1 MSQAAGFG
9 QTLDAFLGDNAPAP
23 VARAL
28 SAFAGAAGLIA
39 GQLRQGAL
47 SAIVSGEAKS
57 RGPEGDPQKPLDLFA
72 QDAIFSALKGAG
84 VRACASEELTAP
96 KALAAQGTLLAC
108 IDPLDG
114 SSNVD
119 ADMTMGSILSLSDAP
134 AALEAAAFLK
144 PGTGQ
149 RAAAI
154 ALYGPHTDLLFTTG
168 AGVHLAV
175 LDPASG
181 GFRIARRDVKIPADR
196 AEYAINASNAR
207 HWGKAVKAYVD
218 DCLAGGDG
226 PRGKDFNTRWV
237 ATMAADAYRILMRG
251 GIYLYPG
258 DQRPGYV
265 NGRLHV
271 LYEANPVAML
281 IEQAGG
287 EATDGARRILEIEPA
302 SIHARTPL
310 FFGSRDKV
318 GQLNAYLDGDGYPA
332 GRSPLFKR
340 RGLLRG

>member
-1 MSQAAGFG
+1 MGQAARIGL
-9 QTLDAFLGDNAPAP
+9 TLEAFLDGHAPAP

-28 SAFAGAAGLIA
+28 FSFAGAAAAIA
-39 GQLRQGAL
+39 GQIRLGGL
-47 SAIVSGEAKS
+47 SSVMSGEAKS
-57 RGPEGDPQKPLDLFA
+57 HGPEGDPQKPLDLFA
-72 QDAIFSALKGAG
+72 DDVIFAALASAG
-84 VRACASEELTAP
+84 VRACVSEELTGA
-96 KALAAQGTLLAC
+96 KALDPDGALLAC
-108 IDPLDG
+108 VDPLDG

-119 ADMTMGSILSLSDAP
+119 ANITMGSILSLSDAP
-134 AALEAAAFLK
+134 EAMDAAAFLR
-144 PGTGQ
+144 PGSDQ

-181 GFRIARRDVKIPADR
+181 GFRIARRDIKIPANR

-207 HWGKAVKAYVD
+207 HWGTAVKAYVD
-218 DCLAGGDG
+218 DCLAGADG
-226 PRGKDFNTRWV
+226 PRRKDFNMRWV

-251 GIYLYPG
+251 GVYLYPG
-258 DQRPGYV
+258 DRRPGYA
-265 NGRLHV
+265 NGRLHI
-271 LYEANPVAML
+271 LYEANPVAFL

-287 EATDGARRILEIEPA
+287 EAIDGARRILDIEPA

-310 FFGSRDKV
+310 IFGSRDKIDH
-318 GQLNAYLDGDGYPA
+318 LRAYFDEDGYPA
-332 GRSPLFKR
+332 GRAPLFKR